1 MAAPAMLEFRAVGK
15 RFYKGA
21 DEVLALEEADFG
33 IAEGEFLAVVGP
45 SGCGKSTLLNLAA
58 GLSAPSRG
66 EVIYRGRPVR
76 GINTEVGYITQRDN
90 LLEWATAYENIVLPL
105 RIRRTPKAEIE
116 VLAERFLTLTGLT
129 EFARHFPA
137 ELSGGM
143 RKRVAMAR
151 TLIYSP
157 ALVMMDEPFS
167 ALDAHVKMLMHEE
180 LLRIWETDRRTILF
194 ITHDL
199 TEAITLSD
207 RIVVMSARPGRVKMV
222 LPVDLPRPRDPF
234 LLHTR
239 PEFIRLYERIW
250 SALKEDIRRGDDV

>member
-1 MAAPAMLEFRAVGK
+1 MSQPILEFRDVGK

-21 DEVLALEEADFG
+21 TEVLALESASFG
-33 IAEGEFLAVVGP
+33 LSDGEFLAVVGP

-58 GLSAPSRG
+58 GLSPPSYGEVRYRG
-66 EVIYRGRPVR
+66 ERVH
-76 GINTEVGYITQRDN
+76 GINTKIGYITQRDN
-90 LLEWATAYENIVLPL
+90 LLEWATAYDNIVLAL
-105 RIRRTPKAEIE
+105 RIRGTPKAKMAE
-116 VLAERFLTLTGLT
+116 LADKFLKMTGLT
-129 EFARHFPA
+129 EFAHHFPA

-143 RKRVAMAR
+143 RKRVALAR
-151 TLIYSP
+151 TLIYDP
-157 ALVMMDEPFS
+157 EVVMMDEPFS

-207 RIVVMSARPGRVKMV
+207 RIVVMSARPGRVKLI
-222 LPVDLPRPRDPF
+222 LPVDLARPRDPF

-239 PEFIRLYERIW
+239 PEFIRLYEQIW
-250 SALKEDIRRGDDV
+250 SALKEDIRHGDDV

>member
-1 MAAPAMLEFRAVGK
+1 MSQPVLEFREVGK
-15 RFYKGA
+15 RFYKG
-21 DEVLALEEADFG
+21 DTEILALERASFG
-33 IAEGEFLAVVGP
+33 VGDGEFLAVVGP
-45 SGCGKSTLLNLAA
+45 SGRGKSTLLNLAA
-58 GLSAPSRG
+58 GLNPPSYG
-66 EVIYRGRPVR
+66 EVLYRGQAVR
-76 GINTEVGYITQRDN
+76 GINTKVGYITQRDN
-90 LLEWATAYENIVLPL
+90 LLEWATTYDNIVLPL
-105 RIRRTPKAEIE
+105 RIRGMSKAQMKE
-116 VLAERFLTLTGLT
+116 LADKFLAMTGLT

-143 RKRVAMAR
+143 RKRVALAR
-151 TLIYSP
+151 TLIYGP
-157 ALVMMDEPFS
+157 ELVMMDEPFS

-207 RIVVMSARPGRVKMV
+207 RIVVMSARPGKVKLV

-239 PEFIRLYERIW
+239 PEFIRLYEQIW
-250 SALKEDIRRGDDV
+250 SALKEDIRRGDNV